1 MITIDRKHQLFRMD
15 TPHTTYVCGLLDG
28 KYLTHLYYGK
38 RLRDGDLSGL
48 FYDPDAFPAPDVLPR
63 EKAGFLDGA
72 PFEYGTSGVGDFRE
86 NGWLDAVEIAGKDK
100 KEAFVLAVQVLTQP
114 NQKSTRLYLQGLDP
128 AASYEAEGKVF
139 PGDLLM
145 QAGYPLQHV
154 VHDLDARILWLRR
167 VEA

>member
-1 MITIDRKHQLFRMD
+1 MMGTFGYELDLTKLAEEDLAGIPQEVGEYRKIQPLEETGD
-15 TPHTTYVCGLLDG
+15 
-28 KYLTHLYYGK
+28 YY
-38 RLRDGDLSGL
+38 RLAS
-48 FYDPDAFPAPDVLPR
+48 
-63 EKAGFLDGA
+63 
-72 PFEYGTSGVGDFRE
+72 FRE

-128 AASYEAEGKVF
+128 AALYEVEGKVF

-154 VHDLDARILWLRR
+154 VHDMDARILWLRR